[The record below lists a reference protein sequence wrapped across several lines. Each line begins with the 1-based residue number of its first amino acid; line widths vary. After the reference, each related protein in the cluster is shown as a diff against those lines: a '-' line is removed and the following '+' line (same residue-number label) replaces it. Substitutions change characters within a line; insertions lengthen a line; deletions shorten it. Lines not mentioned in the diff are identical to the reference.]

1 MKNIEQLI
9 KESLENHE
17 LPYNEAAWES
27 LSKRLDGTTP
37 TPFYRKWWVAA
48 SVGTVLVG
56 SALFFALNSQSE
68 SADQTKNATPVVSRN
83 VENSPVKSQ
92 NNAEASPGTS
102 PQTHIPHTEENQTI
116 VSQNEPANKNYQHSN
131 AVHSNGNL
139 KGESNNKKEIEGQ
152 PVSNPSSKPQ
162 VTDVAP
168 SRNTILPAIFNKSR
182 YCVGDEIEITNPNE
196 NIGVQVVQ
204 NGKTLASVKP
214 DSKKTLIASNEGTID
229 VVVGNQKQS
238 VPVYGNSSDLYIH
251 VDPTLIYE
259 NAIPAVR
266 FNVSGNDNPVHWK
279 VEKHSSEVE
288 NGTFIVHPYK
298 GTEISVSV
306 SSKDQNGCL
315 VVENKTISIPEEYNL
330 NASKALDVNASDIR
344 FNTFMPYA
352 LKERNTP
359 FELYIYDARSGRVIF
374 KTSDASNG
382 WNGVD
387 SHTGEMLKN
396 GSTVL
401 WKVIMGNPNPGEPR
415 EYKGTLVLK
424 TE

>member
-68 SADQTKNATPVVSRN
+68 SADQTKNTTPVVSQN
-83 VENSPVKSQ
+83 VENPRVKNQDKAETSQ
-92 NNAEASPGTS
+92 STT
-102 PQTHIPHTEENQTI
+102 PQTHIPHIEENQAI
-116 VSQNEPANKNYQHSN
+116 VFQNETANKNYQHSS

-139 KGESNNKKEIEGQ
+139 KGESNNKKEAEGQ
-152 PVSNPSSKPQ
+152 AVSNPNSKPQ
-162 VTDVAP
+162 ITETNS
-168 SRNTILPAIFNKSR
+168 SRNSISPAILNKSR
-182 YCVGDEIEITNPNE
+182 YCIGDEIEITNPNE
-196 NIGVQVVQ
+196 NTSVQVLQ
-204 NGKTLASVKP
+204 NGKTLLNVKA
-214 DSKKTLIASNEGTID
+214 DSKKTLVASNEGTID
-229 VVVGNQKQS
+229 VITGNQKQS
-238 VPVYGNSSDLYIH
+238 VPVYGTTSDLYIH

-279 VEKHSSEVE
+279 VETHSSEIE

-298 GTEISVSV
+298 GTEIAVTV

-330 NASKALDVNASDIR
+330 NASKALDVNASDVR

-387 SHTGEMLKN
+387 SRTGEMLKN

-401 WKVIMGNPNPGEPR
+401 WKVIMGDPNPGEPR

>member
-68 SADQTKNATPVVSRN
+68 STDQTKNTTPVVSQN
-83 VENSPVKSQ
+83 APNSPVKSQ
-92 NNAEASPGTS
+92 DKTQASESTT
-102 PQTHIPHTEENQTI
+102 PQTHIPHTEENQT
-116 VSQNEPANKNYQHSN
+116 VVLQNETANKNYQHSN
-131 AVHSNGNL
+131 TAHPNVNP
-139 KGESNNKKEIEGQ
+139 KGESNNKKDTEGQ
-152 PVSNPSSKPQ
+152 VASNQNSKPP
-162 VTDVAP
+162 VTDAAP
-168 SRNTILPAIFNKSR
+168 SKNTILPAIFNKSR
-182 YCVGDEIEITNPNE
+182 YCIGDEIEITNPNE
-196 NIGVQVVQ
+196 NTNVQVLQ
-204 NGKTLASVKP
+204 NGKTLLNVKP
-214 DSKKTLIASNEGTID
+214 DSKKTLIASNEGTVD

-238 VPVYGNSSDLYIH
+238 VPVYGTTSDLYIH

-279 VEKHSSEVE
+279 VENHSSEVE
-288 NGTFIVHPYK
+288 NGTFIVHPYH

-315 VVENKTISIPEEYNL
+315 VVENKTITIPEEYNL

-387 SHTGEMLKN
+387 SRTGEMLKN
-396 GSTVL
+396 GTTVF
-401 WKVIMGNPNPGEPR
+401 WKVIMKNPNPGEQR
-415 EYKGTLVLK
+415 EYNGTLVLK

>member
-1 MKNIEQLI
+1 MKNIDQLI

-27 LSKRLDGTTP
+27 MSKRLDGTTP
-37 TPFYRKWWVAA
+37 SPFYRKWWVAA

-68 SADQTKNATPVVSRN
+68 STKQTKETTPVI
-83 VENSPVKSQ
+83 SQ
-92 NNAEASPGTS
+92 NTKNPEIKKQDEKQALQNTL
-102 PQTHIPHTEENQTI
+102 PQTHIPQHIEEKQTI
-116 VSQNEPANKNYQHSN
+116 VFQNEPAVKNQQHSN
-131 AVHSNGNL
+131 AVHPNGP
-139 KGESNNKKEIEGQ
+139 KGDLINKKENEGQ
-152 PVSNPSSKPQ
+152 QVSNSKP
-162 VTDVAP
+162 VIADAHL
-168 SRNTILPAIFNKSR
+168 SKNTLLPAIFNKSK
-182 YCVGDEIEITNPNE
+182 YCIGDEIEITNPNE
-196 NIGVQVVQ
+196 NTTIQVLQ
-204 NGKTLASVKP
+204 NGKNLLTVKP

-229 VVVGNQKQS
+229 VLVGNQKQA
-238 VPVYGNSSDLYIH
+238 VPVYGTTTDLYIH
-251 VDPTLIYE
+251 VDPSLIYE
-259 NAIPAVR
+259 DAIPAVR
-266 FNVSGNDNPVHWK
+266 FNVSGNDNAVHWK

-288 NGTFIVHPYK
+288 NGTLIVHPYK

-387 SHTGEMLKN
+387 SQTGEMLKN

>member
-68 SADQTKNATPVVSRN
+68 SADQTKNTTPVMSQN
-83 VENSPVKSQ
+83 AENSHVKTEDKAENSQ
-92 NNAEASPGTS
+92 STT
-102 PQTHIPHTEENQTI
+102 PQTHIPHIEENQAI
-116 VSQNEPANKNYQHSN
+116 VFQNETANKNYQHSN

-152 PVSNPSSKPQ
+152 VVSNPNSKPQ
-162 VTDVAP
+162 IAETN
-168 SRNTILPAIFNKSR
+168 SSKNSISPAILNKSK
-182 YCVGDEIEITNPNE
+182 YCIGDEIEITNPNE
-196 NIGVQVVQ
+196 NTSVQVLQ
-204 NGKTLASVKP
+204 NGKTLLNVKA
-214 DSKKTLIASNEGTID
+214 DSKKTLVASNEGTID
-229 VVVGNQKQS
+229 VITGNQKQS
-238 VPVYGNSSDLYIH
+238 VPVYGTTSDLYIH

-279 VEKHSSEVE
+279 VETHSSEVE

-298 GTEISVSV
+298 GTQISVTV

-387 SHTGEMLKN
+387 AHTGEMLKN

-401 WKVIMGNPNPGEPR
+401 WKVIMGDPNPGEPR
-415 EYKGTLVLK
+415 EYKGALVLK

>member
-9 KESLENHE
+9 KESLDNHE

-27 LSKRLDGTTP
+27 MSKRLDGTTP
-37 TPFYRKWWVAA
+37 SPFYRKWWVAA

-68 SADQTKNATPVVSRN
+68 STDQTKNTMSVVSRN
-83 VENSPVKSQ
+83 AENPQVKNQDKTQTSQ
-92 NNAEASPGTS
+92 NTI
-102 PQTHIPHTEENQTI
+102 PQTHIPHIEENQAI
-116 VSQNEPANKNYQHSN
+116 VFQDETTPKNHQHLN
-131 AVHSNGNL
+131 PVHSNGNQ
-139 KGESNNKKEIEGQ
+139 KGEPINRKDNEGQ
-152 PVSNPSSKPQ
+152 PASNQNSKPTIADANPSKNSL
-162 VTDVAP
+162 
-168 SRNTILPAIFNKSR
+168 LPAIFNKSK
-182 YCVGDEIEITNPNE
+182 YCIGDEIEITNPNE
-196 NIGVQVVQ
+196 NTTVQVLQ
-204 NGKTLASVKP
+204 NGKSLLTVKP
-214 DSKKTLIASNEGTID
+214 DTKKTLIASSEGSID
-229 VVVGNQKQS
+229 VLVGNQKQT
-238 VPVYGNSSDLYIH
+238 VYVNGTTTDLYIH
-251 VDPTLIYE
+251 VDPSLIYE

-279 VEKHSSEVE
+279 VEKHTGEVE

-330 NASKALDVNASDIR
+330 NASKALDVNASDVR

-374 KTSDASNG
+374 KTSDVSNG

-401 WKVIMGNPNPGEPR
+401 WKVIMKNPNPGEQR
-415 EYKGTLVLK
+415 EYNGTLVLK

>member
-68 SADQTKNATPVVSRN
+68 SADQTKNTTPVI
-83 VENSPVKSQ
+83 SQ
-92 NNAEASPGTS
+92 NAENLHAKNEDKAETS
-102 PQTHIPHTEENQTI
+102 QSTTPQTHIPHTEENQTMI
-116 VSQNEPANKNYQHSN
+116 FQNETANKNYQHSN
-131 AVHSNGNL
+131 AVHSNGNP
-139 KGESNNKKEIEGQ
+139 KGESNNKKETEGQ
-152 PVSNPSSKPQ
+152 PVSTPNPKPQ
-162 VTDVAP
+162 VAETN
-168 SRNTILPAIFNKSR
+168 SSKNSISPAILNKSR
-182 YCVGDEIEITNPNE
+182 YCIGDEIEITNPNE
-196 NIGVQVVQ
+196 NTSVQVLQ
-204 NGKTLASVKP
+204 NGKTLLNVKA

-229 VVVGNQKQS
+229 VITGNQKQS
-238 VPVYGNSSDLYIH
+238 VPVYGATSDLYIH

-279 VEKHSSEVE
+279 VETHSSEIE

-298 GTEISVSV
+298 GTQISVTV

-330 NASKALDVNASDIR
+330 NASKALDVNASDVR

-387 SHTGEMLKN
+387 SNTGEMLKN

-401 WKVIMGNPNPGEPR
+401 WKVILKNPNPGEQR
-415 EYKGTLVLK
+415 EYSGNLVLK

>member
-68 SADQTKNATPVVSRN
+68 SADQTKNTTPVVSQN
-83 VENSPVKSQ
+83 VENPRVKNQDKAETSQ
-92 NNAEASPGTS
+92 STT
-102 PQTHIPHTEENQTI
+102 PQTHIPHIEENQAI
-116 VSQNEPANKNYQHSN
+116 VFQNETANKNYQHSS
-131 AVHSNGNL
+131 AVHSYGNL
-139 KGESNNKKEIEGQ
+139 KGESNNKKEAEGQ
-152 PVSNPSSKPQ
+152 AVSNPNSKPQ
-162 VTDVAP
+162 IAETNS
-168 SRNTILPAIFNKSR
+168 SRNSILPAILNKSR
-182 YCVGDEIEITNPNE
+182 YCIGDEIEITNPNE
-196 NIGVQVVQ
+196 NTSVQVLQ
-204 NGKTLASVKP
+204 NGKTLLNVKA
-214 DSKKTLIASNEGTID
+214 DSKKILVASNEGTID
-229 VVVGNQKQS
+229 VITGNQKQS
-238 VPVYGNSSDLYIH
+238 VPVYGTTSDLYIH

-279 VEKHSSEVE
+279 VETHSSEIE

-298 GTEISVSV
+298 GTEIAVTV

-330 NASKALDVNASDIR
+330 NASKALDVNASDVR

-387 SHTGEMLKN
+387 SRTGEMLKN

-401 WKVIMGNPNPGEPR
+401 WKVIMGDPNPGEPR